1 MSTQNPQRVLVVDD
15 EGPIRG
21 MLTHIIEGSGGNVV
35 GEAKNGE
42 EAIEASK
49 RLRPDLICLDIS
61 MPTMGGFPA
70 ARWLKRNMPELA
82 IIFVTQHREQS
93 YREEAMNCG
102 ARGYVIKSAALTE
115 LPDAMHTLEAGGT
128 FCSSLVA

>member
-1 MSTQNPQRVLVVDD
+1 MSTQNAKKVLVVDD
-15 EGPIRG
+15 DGSMRG

-35 GEAKNGE
+35 GEAQNGE

-70 ARWLKRNMPELA
+70 ARWLKHNMPELA
-82 IIFVTQHREQS
+82 IIFVTQHRERS

-102 ARGYVIKSAALTE
+102 AQGYVIKSAAVTE
-115 LPDAMHTLEAGGT
+115 LPDAMHAVEAGET
-128 FCSSLVA
+128 FCSSLAA